1 MNILILNVFVREKLF
16 KTSKSFMQESGHSFD
31 FIAKVC
37 IILSVLLLV
46 HPLVLGLQ
54 LCKQRA
60 SNQVKPDV
68 NELNSVQ

>member
-1 MNILILNVFVREKLF
+1 
-16 KTSKSFMQESGHSFD
+16 MQESGHSFD

-54 LCKQRA
+54 LCKQRI